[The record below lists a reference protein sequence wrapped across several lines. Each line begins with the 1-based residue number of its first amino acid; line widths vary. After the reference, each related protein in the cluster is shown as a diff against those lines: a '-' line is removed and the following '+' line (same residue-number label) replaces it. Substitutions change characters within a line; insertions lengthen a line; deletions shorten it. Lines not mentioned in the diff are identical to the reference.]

1 MHPYNNINGPINTLT
16 NKLEC
21 FMKELLILIALALA
35 TLQGLAADV
44 STATAQQVAQRFLSN
59 RAA

>member
-1 MHPYNNINGPINTLT
+1 
-16 NKLEC
+16 
-21 FMKELLILIALALA
+21 MKELLILIALALA

-59 RAA
+59 RATKWSLNAASPAVK